1 MPVLRRQR
9 VATFVLA
16 SILFGTQAFAADTP
30 GWSYQLAHDIMSPF
44 CPGLSLSDCPSPNA
58 AELRE
63 WIIEQEAAGASQEAV
78 EEQLLARF
86 GDQLLQAPR
95 PEGAGLFAYA
105 IPLAVF
111 LLGAAFVGM
120 MLFRRGEDP
129 AAVSSGGTSQA
140 ATSQRP
146 AAAGVGA
153 DADLERA
160 IDLEIGD

>member
-1 MPVLRRQR
+1 MRLR
-9 VATFVLA
+9 AL
-16 SILFGTQAFAADTP
+16 AFALVVLCWAAAAEADDRA
-30 GWSYQLAHDIMSPF
+30 GWSYRLAHDIMSPY

-63 WIIEQEAAGASQEAV
+63 WIIAQEEAGASRDAV

-95 PEGAGLFAYA
+95 PEGVGLLAYA

-111 LLGAAFVGM
+111 GLGAVLVA
-120 MLFRRGEDP
+120 LILSRRGRAGARETT
-129 AAVSSGGTSQA
+129 AAVA
-140 ATSQRP
+140 P
-146 AAAGVGA
+146 ALSTAGSPRTA
-153 DADLERA
+153 DADLERV